1 VANPAFTATYI
12 GFVNG
17 DTSASLTTQP
27 TCTTTAVLLSPVGTY
42 PITCSGAVDAN
53 YTVTYT
59 AGTLT
64 IGKVTLVPMT
74 SFTFTSSLN
83 PSTYGAGVT
92 FTGTIPAAATG
103 TMQFLDN
110 GIAMGSPV
118 AVSAGVA
125 TYTTAAL
132 PVGTQTITAQYSG
145 DSNYNAATSPAVS
158 QVVNT
163 AILTVTAN
171 NASKVYGMANPS
183 FTPSY
188 SGFVNGDTSAVLSG
202 SPTLTTVAT
211 ASSPVGTYPITAAVG
226 TLSAANY
233 TFVFTN
239 GTLSITKATSTLSV
253 SSTIN
258 PSTYGQT
265 ITFTLT
271 VAGSGSGVTPTGTV
285 TLTEGGTTLL
295 GTTTLNGSGTA
306 TYTTSTLPVGVNTLQ
321 LNYSGDSNYY

>member
-1 VANPAFTATYI
+1 
-12 GFVNG
+12 
-17 DTSASLTTQP
+17 
-27 TCTTTAVLLSPVGTY
+27 VLGT
-42 PITCSGAVDAN
+42 
-53 YTVTYT
+53 
-59 AGTLT
+59 
-64 IGKVTLVPMT
+64 
-74 SFTFTSSLN
+74 
-83 PSTYGAGVT
+83 
-92 FTGTIPAAATG
+92 
-103 TMQFLDN
+103 
-110 GIAMGSPV
+110 
-118 AVSAGVA
+118 
-125 TYTTAAL
+125 
-132 PVGTQTITAQYSG
+132 
-145 DSNYNAATSPAVS
+145 
-158 QVVNT
+158 
-163 AILTVTAN
+163 
-171 NASKVYGMANPS
+171 ANPS
-183 FTPSY
+183 LTPSY

-202 SPTLTTVAT
+202 SPALTTAAT

-295 GTTTLNGSGTA
+295 ATTTLNGSGTA